1 MDTHRAAIIGCGRI
15 ASTIEDELRD
25 WPGLQAL
32 PYSHAGAYRA
42 ARGVELVAAAE
53 PDEKKLAEFGQR
65 WGVSELFSN
74 ADEMLESVRPDLVSI
89 CVPTRRHARYVE
101 AACANGVRGLLL
113 EKPVAETLVEADQM
127 VGEVERSGVVVGVN
141 HVRSY
146 DPFFERAQKL
156 VQEGFIGD
164 VHAVFA
170 CWSEGWSFGGSHLF
184 DVLRMFVGSQ
194 AARVDIASHRAMRD
208 ATQVATRCDLRV
220 NGIRAFITAPR
231 ETKTPREVDIQGTAG
246 RLRIGDYHLHLFK
259 NQTYGEIAV
268 PTEWPFF
275 ARMEMRS
282 GMTTLVEEVIR
293 AMDNGTPVRSG
304 IVEGRQHLELAVALN
319 ESARLGAPVDLPL
332 KGANTSFMEN
342 GDLLWVRAEPRERSS
357 VCEVERRGR
366 AHSGHRR
373 NPS

>member
-1 MDTHRAAIIGCGRI
+1 M
-15 ASTIEDELRD
+15 
-25 WPGLQAL
+25 
-32 PYSHAGAYRA
+32 
-42 ARGVELVAAAE
+42 
-53 PDEKKLAEFGQR
+53 
-65 WGVSELFSN
+65 
-74 ADEMLESVRPDLVSI
+74 
-89 CVPTRRHARYVE
+89 
-101 AACANGVRGLLL
+101 RGLLL

-194 AARVDIASHRAMRD
+194 AARVYCEPSGDEGRD
-208 ATQVATRCDLRV
+208 PGGHALVTYA

-332 KGANTSFMEN
+332 KGPTLRSWRMETFY
-342 GDLLWVRAEPRERSS
+342 G
-357 VCEVERRGR
+357 
-366 AHSGHRR
+366 
-373 NPS
+373 